1 MTSSIPLK
9 ISLRSILNFWHS
21 VDWERTGRW
30 PIFNN
35 DQFTLLYEFDTL
47 QIIYSTKWHLY
58 WVRYKIL
65 NNIKLS
71 PSQLCLSRI
80 SVLGIDTPYSIY
92 VELINYFGEV
102 VALTIRS
109 QFFIPTVH
117 FHKEHLSPPS
127 QNTSDRYDFV
137 FFHKRRS
144 YGRKSWRSAKGLQ
157 LLTFWLLMLR
167 A

>member
-1 MTSSIPLK
+1 MAPNITLK

-117 FHKEHLSPPS
+117 LNSIRNIYRLPLRILLIGMTSSFSTNDVRMGGSPDEALKAC
-127 QNTSDRYDFV
+127 NY
-137 FFHKRRS
+137 
-144 YGRKSWRSAKGLQ
+144 
-157 LLTFWLLMLR
+157 
-167 A
+167 

>member
-1 MTSSIPLK
+1 MASSIPLK

-47 QIIYSTKWHLY
+47 QIIYSTKWQHLY

-92 VELINYFGEV
+92 VELINYFGEKGFKILNTTPRLLETGEDFCFV
-102 VALTIRS
+102 PFLTS
-109 QFFIPTVH
+109 MIP
-117 FHKEHLSPPS
+117 F
-127 QNTSDRYDFV
+127 
-137 FFHKRRS
+137 
-144 YGRKSWRSAKGLQ
+144 
-157 LLTFWLLMLR
+157 
-167 A
+167 